1 MKTIELRSFL
11 TRARLLRATC
21 FAAAFSSVIALATGS
36 STGEPA
42 KLVVLPDPKPITKV
56 VAFAGPGMAVPRA
69 RPATDLQP
77 KARPTTPT
85 TSDPAGVPRAAAKPH
100 HPFGLEPAPHLKVV
114 LDAVKADRYVEAR
127 QRARRLED
135 PLNKKIAA
143 WVIARAPGSGLSAK
157 AILRIKAGLADWPDS
172 DLLQL
177 RAEQAFL
184 KHMPSTKPVLRFF
197 AAHDPITSEGRIALA
212 NALMTSGRKQEA
224 TALIRKVWRNDTLR
238 DSQVTKIT
246 TRHKAVLTRD
256 DHRIRFHRLVYA
268 RKLQSATVQGKRVGS
283 GYDKLARAAITAF
296 GKNRHYAAKLLNNV
310 PRSLR
315 DEPPYKLARARVFRR
330 SGKPVK
336 AARIMLGIAGDP
348 APPIDR
354 GRWWDERRDL
364 ARALLDKDHPAQ
376 AYRVA
381 AGHSAHSAK
390 DIAEAEFHAGWIALR
405 YLDYP
410 HLAQKHF
417 AAIVR
422 VATKSRS
429 IARAHYWLGRAREA
443 ASDDQQARAS
453 YEIAG
458 QYGSNFYGQ
467 LAREKLGLTTTGLE
481 VSPDATASD
490 RVRFAG
496 SETVDV
502 IKRLAAA
509 GHSHRTVPFFKALA
523 ETSQGPGEVTLAT
536 LLARRIGRTGT
547 ALSVAKRAERRG
559 MAVGGLYAPFL
570 GVPSGI
576 AVPKSIHRALVYA
589 IAKQESAFN
598 TGAVSH
604 AGARG
609 LMQLMPATARA
620 TARMARLPYS
630 LPRLT
635 RDANYNATLGAAHL
649 GELVGNLRGSY
660 ILAMAGYNAGPGR
673 ALRWV
678 KVYGD
683 PRGGQ
688 TDPIDWIER
697 IPFDETRD
705 YVQKVM
711 ENLQAYKSRLGHPLS
726 ISADL
731 KRGRPAG

>member
-1 MKTIELRSFL
+1 M
-11 TRARLLRATC
+11 RARLLRATR
-21 FAAAFSSVIALATGS
+21 FVAVILPPIGLVTGS
-36 STGEPA
+36 VAGETA
-42 KLVVLPDPKPITKV
+42 KSVVLSSPQPITKV
-56 VAFAGPGMAVPRA
+56 VAFAGSRVALPRA
-69 RPATDLQP
+69 RPETGLLPKTRPAT
-77 KARPTTPT
+77 
-85 TSDPAGVPRAAAKPH
+85 PATFALASVPRATAKLR
-100 HPFGLEPAPHLKVV
+100 HPFGLEPAPLLKGV

-127 QRARRLED
+127 QRARRLKD
-135 PLNKKIAA
+135 PLDKKIAK
-143 WVIARAPGSGLSAK
+143 WVIARAPNSGLSAD
-157 AILRIKAGLADWPDS
+157 AILKIRTSHADWPNLDR
-172 DLLQL
+172 LQL

-184 KHMPSTKPVLRFF
+184 RNGPGTKSVLRFF
-197 AAHDPITSEGRIALA
+197 AAHDPASTSGRIALA
-212 NALMTSGRKQEA
+212 DALMTSGRKKEA
-224 TALIRKVWRNDTLR
+224 TALIRDVWRNDVLS
-238 DSQVTKIT
+238 DSQVARIA

-268 RKLQSATVQGKRVGS
+268 RKMQSATAQGKRVGP

-296 GKNRHYAAKLLNNV
+296 GKNRHHAAKLLSNV
-310 PRSLR
+310 PPSLR
-315 DEPPYKLARARVFRR
+315 NESPYKLARIRVFRR

-336 AARIMLGIAGDP
+336 AARIILGLSGDA

-354 GRWWDERRDL
+354 GRWWGERRDL
-364 ARALLDKDHPAQ
+364 ARALLDDGLPAQ

-381 AGHSAHSAK
+381 ARHSAHSPK
-390 DIAEAEFHAGWIALR
+390 DIAEAEFYAGWIALR
-405 YLDYP
+405 FLDHP

-443 ASDDQQARAS
+443 AGDDPLARAS

-458 QYGSNFYGQ
+458 RYGSNFYGQ

-481 VSPDATASD
+481 TPPGATASD

-509 GHSHRTVPFFKALA
+509 GHSNRTVPFFKQIA
-523 ETSQGPGEVTLAT
+523 ETSPSPGGVTLAT
-536 LLARRIGRTGT
+536 LLARRIGRAGT
-547 ALSVAKRAERRG
+547 ALSLAKRAERRG
-559 MAVGGLYAPFL
+559 MAVGALYAPFL
-570 GVPSGI
+570 GIPSGI
-576 AVPKSIHRALVYA
+576 AIPKSIHRAVVYA
-589 IAKQESAFN
+589 IARQESAFA

-620 TARMARLPYS
+620 TARAARLPYS

-635 RDANYNATLGAAHL
+635 RDASYNATLGAAHL
-649 GELVGNLRGSY
+649 GQLIGDLRGSY
-660 ILAMAGYNAGPGR
+660 ILTFAGYNAGPGR

-678 KVYGD
+678 KAYGD

-711 ENLQAYKSRLGHPLS
+711 ENLQAYKSRLGYPLS

-731 KRGRPAG
+731 KRGRPAS

>member
-1 MKTIELRSFL
+1 M
-11 TRARLLRATC
+11 RARLLRAAR
-21 FAAAFSSVIALATGS
+21 FIAVILPPISLVTGS
-36 STGEPA
+36 VAGETA
-42 KLVVLPDPKPITKV
+42 KTVILSNPPPITKV
-56 VAFAGPGMAVPRA
+56 VALAGPGMALPRIRPASRLLPRPRPVMPAAFTLASVPRA
-69 RPATDLQP
+69 T
-77 KARPTTPT
+77 
-85 TSDPAGVPRAAAKPH
+85 AKLR
-100 HPFGLEPAPHLKVV
+100 HPFGLKPAPLLKGV

-127 QRARRLED
+127 QRARRLEN
-135 PLNKKIAA
+135 PLDKRIAD
-143 WVIARAPGSGLSAK
+143 WVIARASDSGLSAD
-157 AILRIKAGLADWPDS
+157 AILKVKASHADWPDS

-184 KHMPSTKPVLRFF
+184 RDMPDAKSVLRFF
-197 AAHDPITSEGRIALA
+197 TAHDPLTSTGRIALA
-212 NALMTSGRKQEA
+212 DALMTTGRRQEA
-224 TALIRKVWRNDTLR
+224 TALIRDIWRNDTLGNA
-238 DSQVTKIT
+238 QAAKVA
-246 TRHKAVLTRD
+246 TRYKAELTRG
-256 DHRIRFHRLVYA
+256 DHRVRFDQLVYA
-268 RKLQSATVQGKRVGS
+268 RKLQTAIDQGKRLGP
-283 GYDKLARAAITAF
+283 GYDKLARAANAAF
-296 GKNRHYAAKLLNNV
+296 GRNKRSSAKLMDEV
-310 PRSLR
+310 APSLR
-315 DEPPYKLARARVFRR
+315 KELTYKLARARLFRR

-336 AARIMLGIAGDP
+336 AARIMLGVVGNADLL
-348 APPIDR
+348 IDQ

-364 ARALLDKDHPAQ
+364 ARALLDDGYPAQ

-381 AGHSAHSAK
+381 AGHSARSAK

-443 ASDDQQARAS
+443 AGDDLLAKAS
-453 YEIAG
+453 YRIAG

-481 VSPDATASD
+481 TPPGPTATD

-509 GHSHRTVPFFKALA
+509 GHSHRTVPFFKQIA
-523 ETSQGPGEVTLAT
+523 ETSQSPGGVTLAT
-536 LLARRIGRTGT
+536 LLARRLGRTGT
-547 ALSVAKRAERRG
+547 ALSVAKRADRRG
-559 MAVGGLYAPFL
+559 MNVGGLYAPFL

-576 AVPKSIHRALVYA
+576 DIPQNIHRALVYA

-620 TARMARLPYS
+620 TARAARIPYS

-635 RDANYNATLGAAHL
+635 RDATYNATLGAAHL
-649 GELVGNLRGSY
+649 GELLGNLRGSY
-660 ILAMAGYNAGPGR
+660 ILTFAGYNAGPSR

-678 KVYGD
+678 KAYGD

-711 ENLQAYKSRLGHPLS
+711 ENLQAYKSRLGYPLS

-731 KRGRPAG
+731 KRGRPAS

>member
-1 MKTIELRSFL
+1 M
-11 TRARLLRATC
+11 RAQLLRAAR
-21 FAAAFSSVIALATGS
+21 FIAVILPPISLVTGS
-36 STGEPA
+36 VAGETV
-42 KLVVLPDPKPITKV
+42 KSVVLSNPKPITKV
-56 VAFAGPGMAVPRA
+56 VALAGARAALPRVRPGTRLLPRPRPVVPATFNLASVPRA
-69 RPATDLQP
+69 T
-77 KARPTTPT
+77 
-85 TSDPAGVPRAAAKPH
+85 AKLR
-100 HPFGLEPAPHLKVV
+100 HPFGLEPAPFLRGV
-114 LDAVKADRYVEAR
+114 LDAVKADRYVDAR
-127 QRARRLED
+127 QRARQLKD
-135 PLNKKIAA
+135 PLDKRIAS
-143 WVIARAPGSGLSAK
+143 WVIARASGSGLSAD
-157 AILRIKAGLADWPDS
+157 AILKIKASHADWPDS
-172 DLLQL
+172 GLLQL

-184 KHMPSTKPVLRFF
+184 KDMPGTKSVLRFF
-197 AAHDPITSEGRIALA
+197 TTHDPVTSTGRTALA
-212 NALMTSGRKQEA
+212 DALMTTGRRQEA
-224 TALIRKVWRNDTLR
+224 TALIRDIWRNDTLGS
-238 DSQVTKIT
+238 SQATKVA
-246 TRHKAVLTRD
+246 TRYKAALTRD
-256 DHRIRFHRLVYA
+256 DHRVRFDQLVYA
-268 RKLQSATVQGKRVGS
+268 GKLQAAVDQGKRLGP
-283 GYDKLARAAITAF
+283 GYDKLARAASAAF
-296 GKNRHYAAKLLNNV
+296 GRNKRSSAKLMDDVAL
-310 PRSLR
+310 SLR
-315 DEPPYKLARARVFRR
+315 SELPYKLARARLFRR
-330 SGKPVK
+330 SGKTIK
-336 AARIMLGIAGDP
+336 AARIMLGVSGD
-348 APPIDR
+348 ADLLIDQ

-364 ARALLDKDHPAQ
+364 ARALLDDGYPAQ

-381 AGHSAHSAK
+381 AGHSARSAK

-410 HLAQKHF
+410 HLAQTHF
-417 AAIVR
+417 AAITR

-429 IARAHYWLGRAREA
+429 IARAHYWLGRAHEA
-443 ASDDQQARAS
+443 AGDEPLATAS

-481 VSPDATASD
+481 TPPGPTSTD

-509 GHSHRTVPFFKALA
+509 GHGHRTVPFFKQIA
-523 ETSQGPGEVTLAT
+523 ETSESPGGVTLAT
-536 LLARRIGRTGT
+536 LLARRLGRTGT

-559 MAVGGLYAPFL
+559 MDVGGLYAPFL

-576 AVPKSIHRALVYA
+576 DIPQNIHRALVYA

-620 TARMARLPYS
+620 TARTARMPYS

-635 RDANYNATLGAAHL
+635 RDAAYNATLGAAHL
-649 GELVGNLRGSY
+649 GELLGNLRGSY
-660 ILAMAGYNAGPGR
+660 ILTFAGYNAGPSR

-678 KVYGD
+678 KAYGD

-711 ENLQAYKSRLGHPLS
+711 ENLQAYKSRLGYPLS

-731 KRGRPAG
+731 KRGRPAS

>member
-1 MKTIELRSFL
+1 MIAVKPRSFPR
-11 TRARLLRATC
+11 RAQALRAAR
-21 FAAAFSSVIALATGS
+21 FVAVILPPIGLVTGS
-36 STGEPA
+36 VAGESA
-42 KLVVLPDPKPITKV
+42 KSVVLSSPRPISKV
-56 VAFAGPGMAVPRA
+56 VAFAGPGTALPQA
-69 RPATDLQP
+69 RPETRFLPRPRPGNPATFNL
-77 KARPTTPT
+77 A
-85 TSDPAGVPRAAAKPH
+85 SLPRAATKLR
-100 HPFGLEPAPHLKVV
+100 HPFGLEPAPLLKGV
-114 LDAVKADRYVEAR
+114 LDAVTADRYGEAR
-127 QRARRLED
+127 QRARRLAE
-135 PLNKKIAA
+135 PLDKKIAD
-143 WVIARAPGSGLSAK
+143 WVIARAPDSGFGAE
-157 AILRIKAGLADWPDS
+157 AILEIKASHAGWPDP

-177 RAEQAFL
+177 RAEQAL
-184 KHMPSTKPVLRFF
+184 LDRGAGTKSVLRFF
-197 AAHDPITSEGRIALA
+197 TAHEPMTTAGRIALA
-212 NALMTSGRKQEA
+212 NALMTSGRKKEA
-224 TALIRKVWRNDTLR
+224 TTLIRDVWRNDVLS
-238 DSQVTKIT
+238 DSKVAKIT
-246 TRHKAVLTRD
+246 KRYKAVLTRD
-256 DHRIRFHRLVYA
+256 DHRIRFHRLVYD
-268 RKLQSATVQGKRVGS
+268 RRLQSAIVQGKRIGS
-283 GYDKLARAAITAF
+283 GYDKLARAAVTAF
-296 GKNRHYAAKLLNNV
+296 GKNRHYAAKLLSKV
-310 PRSLR
+310 PSSLR
-315 DEPPYKLARARVFRR
+315 GEPPYKLARARVYRR

-336 AARIMLGIAGDP
+336 AARIMLGLSGDP

-364 ARALLDKDHPAQ
+364 ARALLDKKNPAL

-381 AGHSAHSAK
+381 AGHSAHSPK
-390 DIAEAEFHAGWIALR
+390 DIADAEFHAGWIALR
-405 YLDYP
+405 YLDQP
-410 HLAQKHF
+410 DIAQKHF
-417 AAIVR
+417 AAIKQ

-429 IARAHYWLGRAREA
+429 IARANYWLGRAHEA
-443 ASDDQQARAS
+443 AGEDQLARAS

-458 QYGSNFYGQ
+458 QIGSNFYGQ

-481 VSPDATASD
+481 TPPNPTASD
-490 RVRFAG
+490 RMRFAG
-496 SETVDV
+496 SEGVSV

-509 GHSHRTVPFFKALA
+509 GHGHRTVPFFRQIA

-547 ALSVAKRAERRG
+547 ALSVAKRADRRG

-576 AVPKSIHRALVYA
+576 EIPQNIHRALVYA
-589 IAKQESAFN
+589 VAKQESAFN
-598 TGAVSH
+598 IGAVSH

-620 TARMARLPYS
+620 TARMVRMPYS

-649 GELVGNLRGSY
+649 GELLGNLRGSY
-660 ILAMAGYNAGPGR
+660 ILTFAGYNAGPGR

-678 KVYGD
+678 KANGD

-711 ENLQAYKSRLGHPLS
+711 ENLQAYKSRLGYPLS

-731 KRGRPAG
+731 KRGKPAR

>member
-1 MKTIELRSFL
+1 M
-11 TRARLLRATC
+11 RAQLLRAAR
-21 FAAAFSSVIALATGS
+21 FVA
-36 STGEPA
+36 
-42 KLVVLPDPKPITKV
+42 VVLPPIGLVTGSVAGETAKSVVLSDPQPITKV
-56 VAFAGPGMAVPRA
+56 VAFAGPGMALPRP
-69 RPATDLQP
+69 RPGTHLLP
-77 KARPTTPT
+77 KARPVIAATYGLA
-85 TSDPAGVPRAAAKPH
+85 SVPRVAGKLR
-100 HPFGLEPAPHLKVV
+100 HPFGLEPAPLLKGV

-127 QRARRLED
+127 QRARRLKD
-135 PLNKKIAA
+135 PLDKKIAD
-143 WVIARAPGSGLSAK
+143 WVIARAPNSGLSAE
-157 AILRIKAGLADWPDS
+157 AILKIKASHADWPDS
-172 DLLQL
+172 GRLQL

-184 KHMPSTKPVLRFF
+184 RHAPGTKSVLRFF
-197 AAHDPITSEGRIALA
+197 TAHDPVTSAGRIALA
-212 NALMTSGRKQEA
+212 DALMTAGRKKEA
-224 TALIRKVWRNDTLR
+224 TALIRDVWRNDVLS
-238 DSQVTKIT
+238 DSQVAKAA
-246 TRHKAVLTRD
+246 TRYVAVFTHD
-256 DHRIRFHRLVYA
+256 DHRIRFHRLVYD
-268 RKLQSATVQGKRVGS
+268 RKLQSATAQAKRVGP
-283 GYDKLARAAITAF
+283 GFDKLARAAVTAF
-296 GKNRHYAAKLLNNV
+296 GKNKRSAAKLLSDV
-310 PRSLR
+310 PPDLR
-315 DEPPYKLARARVFRR
+315 DEPPYKLARIRVFRR
-330 SGKPVK
+330 SGKPVS
-336 AARIMLGIAGDP
+336 AARIVLGLSGDP
-348 APPIDR
+348 EPPVDQ

-364 ARALLDKDHPAQ
+364 ARALLDDGYPAQ

-405 YLDYP
+405 FLDYP

-443 ASDDQQARAS
+443 AGDDQQARAS

-481 VSPDATASD
+481 TPPGATAAD
-490 RVRFAG
+490 RLRFAG

-509 GHSHRTVPFFKALA
+509 GHINRTVPFFRQIAD
-523 ETSQGPGEVTLAT
+523 TSTSPGGVTLAT
-536 LLARRIGRTGT
+536 LLARRLGRTGT

-559 MAVGGLYAPFL
+559 MAVGALYAPFF

-589 IAKQESAFN
+589 IAKQESAFAA
-598 TGAVSH
+598 GAVSH

-635 RDANYNATLGAAHL
+635 RDASYNATLGAAHL
-649 GELVGNLRGSY
+649 GQLLGDLRGSY
-660 ILAMAGYNAGPGR
+660 ILTFAGYNAGPGR

-678 KVYGD
+678 KAYGD

-711 ENLQAYKSRLGHPLS
+711 ENLQAYKSRLGYPLS

-731 KRGRPAG
+731 KRGRPAS